1 MHVNALARIGLLATL
16 PLASFLGACSSSSSK
31 KVAVDDWV
39 SDLCDAAVDFDKASD
54 KAGEAFLSADFEDT
68 KEAKDA
74 FKESVDKQ
82 KDAQKEF
89 RDAFGKIGQPDI
101 NGGDKVIAA
110 FKKQF
115 DENDKMTNDVA
126 KAVAKIE
133 DDADFVEE
141 FMKIA
146 DDFDTPDFREKLD
159 ELADDHDD
167 VADLIDSIDAD
178 DQCSSVIFD
187 QPGADDTAGNEPT
200 VAPRPSKTATAGK
213 TPATTAA
220 KTANEKWVATVC
232 TSFGGWIEDIDN
244 ANKKLDST
252 LTGAKDAPALKK
264 ALVDFMKTGQ
274 TETKN
279 LQKEI
284 GALKAPDVKDGAKIQ
299 KTFNDATAQL
309 VKVFDGLVAD
319 AEKVGTSSLSQTA
332 ADVDQLSAGIGAA
345 FSEVGETF
353 DKLDSLDAGELD
365 ALFDERPECLAI
377 K

>member
-1 MHVNALARIGLLATL
+1 M
-16 PLASFLGACSSSSSK
+16 
-31 KVAVDDWV
+31 
-39 SDLCDAAVDFDKASD
+39 
-54 KAGEAFLSADFEDT
+54 
-68 KEAKDA
+68 
-74 FKESVDKQ
+74 
-82 KDAQKEF
+82 
-89 RDAFGKIGQPDI
+89 
-101 NGGDKVIAA
+101 
-110 FKKQF
+110 
-115 DENDKMTNDVA
+115 
-126 KAVAKIE
+126 
-133 DDADFVEE
+133 
-141 FMKIA
+141 
-146 DDFDTPDFREKLD
+146 
-159 ELADDHDD
+159 
-167 VADLIDSIDAD
+167 
-178 DQCSSVIFD
+178 
-187 QPGADDTAGNEPT
+187 
-200 VAPRPSKTATAGK
+200 
-213 TPATTAA
+213 
-220 KTANEKWVATVC
+220 
-232 TSFGGWIEDIDN
+232 
-244 ANKKLDST
+244 T

-365 ALFDERPECLAI
+365 ELFDERPECLAI